1 MRRQPEEQ
9 TVWVGMAAAAALL
22 GVGAVRLTQLAQ
34 EGRIVREKGRGPKG
48 RYGYCLRSLDAL
60 AAEREA
66 HKPPPYDQPHRRSM
80 HGTHHAHTTPAPGD
94 RLLSTREA
102 AERLGISPASISGLV
117 YRGRLSAYQQKLG
130 QPGSRLYVSDQQV
143 IRLLQ
148 DPVYQRHR
156 ARLAQTGGRK
166 GGTTA
171 TPRWTSESAFDW
183 YAPTPATRKDHG
195 AYYTARQAAHILG
208 ISLRAIQF
216 LRKRGR
222 LTGYRNLRHPDR
234 KPSARAWWFFRKDD
248 VFLLRFSP
256 DYRKRHHSAA
266 AQVEVAR
273 EKRLLTDAETCA
285 RVMRRN
291 RQRLES
297 FGADG

>member
-1 MRRQPEEQ
+1 MEEQ
-9 TVWVGMAAAAALL
+9 TVWVGMAVAASVL

-34 EGRIVREKGRGPKG
+34 EGRITREKGRGPKG
-48 RYGYCLRSLDAL
+48 RYGYCLRSLNAL

-66 HKPPPYDQPHRRSM
+66 HKPPPFDQQHRRKM
-80 HGTHHAHTTPAPGD
+80 HGRHHAHTTAPLAD

-117 YRGRLSAYQQKLG
+117 YRGRLCAYQQKLG
-130 QPGSRLYVSDQQV
+130 QPGSRLYVSEQQV
-143 IRLLQ
+143 TRLLN
-148 DPVYQRHR
+148 DPVYQRFR
-156 ARLAQTGGRK
+156 ARYTQTCGRK

-171 TPRWTSESAFDW
+171 TPRWTSEAAFDW
-183 YAPTPATRKDHG
+183 YAPTPATRKEHG
-195 AYYTARQAAHILG
+195 CYYTARQAAHILG

-256 DYRKRHHSAA
+256 EYRRRHHSAV
-266 AQVEVAR
+266 AQVEAAR
-273 EKRLLTDAETCA
+273 EKRLLTDTETCA
-285 RVMRRN
+285 RGMRRN

-297 FGADG
+297 FGAD